1 MVDAVS
7 SCLDFLCAIRFSTNE
22 SGESRPVC
30 LVVRMSGP
38 SNGKEMTTHVPK
50 RELEQSNN
58 RRNDH
63 LSSWHTVTSVF
74 PLQPRQAFPF
84 VRPNWVRQ
92 FVFVFSAVH
101 HSLEL
106 FLRNWLLY
114 KLCNYRCVSQEHT
127 VRSQRVQCLHLEIFL
142 RSPNMNLYSK
152 LEAEDSFGGV
162 QKLSFDLRQRKND

>member
-1 MVDAVS
+1 M
-7 SCLDFLCAIRFSTNE
+7 
-22 SGESRPVC
+22 
-30 LVVRMSGP
+30 
-38 SNGKEMTTHVPK
+38 
-50 RELEQSNN
+50 
-58 RRNDH
+58 
-63 LSSWHTVTSVF
+63 
-74 PLQPRQAFPF
+74 
-84 VRPNWVRQ
+84 
-92 FVFVFSAVH
+92 FVFSAVH

-162 QKLSFDLRQRKND
+162 QKLSFRSAPKKKTIEQYGRNFYETRQYVVVTSDHDNSSSKKDFVTRIRPSTDRTTLVAKPVAGGRPHGRSLTDGFQQVPLSSRFVSPNP